1 MLIYILNLK
10 KHNMKAR
17 IYNNE
22 WLGNHLDSWLNTNQ
36 NIVIGGELVSEWQLT
51 EVLPNTD
58 LMKPIW
64 NGTEWIEGLTENE
77 LQSIQIEKA
86 IKEETEMYRK
96 RQCDGVLA
104 YAEISAEF
112 RLAKLSGI
120 LTEEQHGAIE
130 SVLIPVRNEVLAGQW
145 ISAKQKLEEIGIV
158 IGADLY
164 NRLHT
169 QITNYIAENY

>member
-1 MLIYILNLK
+1 MWI
-10 KHNMKAR
+10 
-17 IYNNE
+17 
-22 WLGNHLDSWLNTNQ
+22 
-36 NIVIGGELVSEWQLT
+36 VSELTGKIYKNGVAILIDDREQDFQDYLIAQQNGLVQLVEAT
-51 EVLPNTD
+51 ESELA
-58 LMKPIW
+58 
-64 NGTEWIEGLTENE
+64 EIEAKRL
-77 LQSIQIEKA
+77 LKL
-86 IKEETEMYRK
+86 ETEMYKK

-130 SVLIPVRNEVLAGQW
+130 AILIPVRNEVLAGQW

-169 QITNYIAENY
+169 QITNYINENYNDVLE